1 MAPENVSTK
10 GEHDEL
16 LGELVCELKLLRT
29 LVREVGENFI
39 LRREGEIE
47 SILAH
52 VESMPRRTLRR
63 DGPELLRDLHRL
75 RLKPRKGR
83 LRDLKEID
91 RLVDDLMECLVEI
104 QGDECRQELTRQR
117 AETKSSAAGHHVPAA
132 TRQA

>member
-1 MAPENVSTK
+1 MPFDNLCTK
-10 GEHDEL
+10 GESDEL

-52 VESMPRRTLRR
+52 VENLPRRSIRR
-63 DGPELLRDLHRL
+63 EVPELLRDLHRL

-91 RLVDDLMECLVEI
+91 RLVDDLMESLVEI
-104 QGDECRQELTRQR
+104 QGDECRQELARRRTDP
-117 AETKSSAAGHHVPAA
+117 KSSTAVRNVTTELRPA
-132 TRQA
+132 